1 MIFTFRLFGR
11 ELFAIHMTADDPE
24 TLFTSPEEDEE

>member
-1 MIFTFRLFGR
+1 MTFTFRIFGR

-24 TLFTSPEEDEE
+24 ILFESPEEYE

>member
-1 MIFTFRLFGR
+1 MTFTFRLFGR

-24 TLFTSPEEDEE
+24 ILFESQEDE

>member
-1 MIFTFRLFGR
+1 MTLTVRLFGR

-24 TLFTSPEEDEE
+24 LIYASPEEDEL